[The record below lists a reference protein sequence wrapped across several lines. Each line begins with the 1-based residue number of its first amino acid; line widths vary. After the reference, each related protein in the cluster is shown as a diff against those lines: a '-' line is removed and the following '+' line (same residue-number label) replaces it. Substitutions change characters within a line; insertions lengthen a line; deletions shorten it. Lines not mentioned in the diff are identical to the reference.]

1 MNQGKYIF
9 SQVMEF
15 FPRWVFEK
23 AVKKY
28 GGDFHAKN
36 LNSYSH
42 CLHLM
47 FGQMAGCKSLEDISL
62 ILKSL
67 KKSVYHL
74 GITTAVDPSSLSK
87 ANEAR
92 DYRIFEELG
101 LWLINKVR
109 PMYAKERV
117 PDVYLPGWEIFA
129 IDSTT
134 IPCSIKLAEW
144 ALGKRSKGGVKMHTV
159 LDLRGSIPDTIYVTD
174 SRWHDSNFL
183 DVYEPYKWAIYTMD
197 KAYVDFEALYRM
209 HRGETYFVTRAKET
223 MRYEVV
229 STNYNI
235 DDLDGIVGDQVIHL
249 IGYISEKKYPEDLRL
264 VKFYDADKNEVISF
278 ITNRSALPLG
288 LSKNFELGPLV
299 IANIYRNRWQIE
311 TFFKWVKGNLTV
323 KSLWGYSENAVK
335 IHLWVAISAYLLLAW
350 VKAALKSPLTIT
362 EVSKVIEALILSK
375 ADIRELLD
383 VPAPLTQNQN
393 VNELLLNF

>member
-1 MNQGKYIF
+1 MNKGKYVF
-9 SQVMEF
+9 SQVMEY
-15 FPRWVFEK
+15 FPRWVFDK

-47 FGQMAGCKSLEDISL
+47 FGQMAGCKSLKDISL
-62 ILKSL
+62 VLKSL
-67 KKSVYHL
+67 KRSVYHL
-74 GITTAVDPSSLSK
+74 GIPTAVDSSSLSK

-109 PMYAKERV
+109 PMYAKENI
-117 PDVYLPGWEIFA
+117 PNVYLPGWEIFA

-144 ALGKRSKGGVKMHTV
+144 ALGKYSKGGIKMHTV
-159 LDLRGSIPDTIYVTD
+159 LDLRGSIPESIYVTD

-209 HRGETYFVTRAKET
+209 EQNETYFVTRAKDTIKYKVIE
-223 MRYEVV
+223 
-229 STNYNI
+229 TNYNI
-235 DDLDGIVGDQVIHL
+235 NELVGIVGDQVIHL
-249 IGYISEKKYPEDLRL
+249 SGYVSKKKYPKNFRL
-264 VKFYDADKNEVISF
+264 VKFYDAEKDETISF
-278 ITNRSALPLG
+278 ITNNL
-288 LSKNFELGPLV
+288 ELGPLV

-311 TFFKWVKGNLTV
+311 TFFKWIKGNLTI
-323 KSLWGYSENAVK
+323 KALWGYSENAVK
-335 IHLWVAISAYLLLAW
+335 THLWVAISSYLILAW
-350 VKAALKSPLTIT
+350 MKAALKIPLTIT
-362 EVSKVIEALILSK
+362 EVSKVVEVSILSK
-375 ADIRELLD
+375 ADIRDLLD
-383 VPAPLTQNQN
+383 VPEPLTQNQN

>member
-1 MNQGKYIF
+1 
-9 SQVMEF
+9 MEF

-28 GGDFHAKN
+28 AGDFHAKS

-47 FGQMAGCKSLEDISL
+47 FGQMAGCKSLKDISL
-62 ILKSL
+62 VLKSL

-74 GITTAVDPSSLSK
+74 GIPTAVDSSSLSR
-87 ANEAR
+87 ANEVR

-101 LWLINKVR
+101 MWLINKVR
-109 PMYAKERV
+109 PMYAKENI
-117 PDVYLPGWEIFA
+117 PDVHLPGWEIFA

-144 ALGKRSKGGVKMHTV
+144 ALGKYSKGGVKMHTV
-159 LDLRGSIPDTIYVTD
+159 LDLRGSIPETIYVTD

-209 HRGETYFVTRAKET
+209 QLHKTYFITRAKDT
-223 MRYEVV
+223 MKYEVV
-229 STNYNI
+229 NTNYNI
-235 DDLDGIVGDQVIHL
+235 DDLASIVGDQIIHL
-249 IGYISEKKYPEDLRL
+249 SGYISEKKYPEDLRL
-264 VKFYDADKNEVISF
+264 VKFYDAENDEVISF
-278 ITNRSALPLG
+278 ITN
-288 LSKNFELGPLV
+288 NMELGPLV

-311 TFFKWVKGNLTV
+311 TFFKWIKGNLTV
-323 KSLWGYSENAVK
+323 KLFWGYSENAVK
-335 IHLWVAISAYLLLAW
+335 IHLWVAISSYLLLAW
-350 VKAALKSPLTIT
+350 IKAALKSPLTIT
-362 EVSKVIEALILSK
+362 EVSKVVEVSILSK

-383 VPAPLTQNQN
+383 VPIPLTKNQN
-393 VNELLLNF
+393 VNELVINF

>member
-1 MNQGKYIF
+1 MNKGKYVF
-9 SQVMEF
+9 SQVMEY
-15 FPRWVFEK
+15 FPRWVFDK

-47 FGQMAGCKSLEDISL
+47 FGQMAGCKSLKDISL
-62 ILKSL
+62 VLKSL
-67 KKSVYHL
+67 KRSVYHL
-74 GITTAVDPSSLSK
+74 GIPTAVDSSSLSK

-109 PMYAKERV
+109 PMYAKENI
-117 PDVYLPGWEIFA
+117 PNVYLPGWEIFA

-144 ALGKRSKGGVKMHTV
+144 ALGKYSKGGIKMHTV
-159 LDLRGSIPDTIYVTD
+159 LDLRGSIPESIYVTD

-209 HRGETYFVTRAKET
+209 EQNETYFVTRAKDTIKYKVIE
-223 MRYEVV
+223 
-229 STNYNI
+229 TNYNI
-235 DDLDGIVGDQVIHL
+235 NELVGIVGDQVIHL
-249 IGYISEKKYPEDLRL
+249 SGYVSEKKYPKNFRL
-264 VKFYDADKNEVISF
+264 VKFYDAEKDETISF
-278 ITNRSALPLG
+278 ITNNS
-288 LSKNFELGPLV
+288 ELGPLV

-311 TFFKWVKGNLTV
+311 TFFKWIKGNLTI
-323 KSLWGYSENAVK
+323 KALWGYSENAVK
-335 IHLWVAISAYLLLAW
+335 THLWVAISSYLILAW
-350 VKAALKSPLTIT
+350 MKAALKIPLTIT
-362 EVSKVIEALILSK
+362 EVSKVVEVSILSK
-375 ADIRELLD
+375 ADIRDLLD
-383 VPAPLTQNQN
+383 VPEPLTQNQN

>member
-1 MNQGKYIF
+1 MNQGKYVF

-28 GGDFHAKN
+28 AGDFHAKS

-47 FGQMAGCKSLEDISL
+47 FGQMAGCKSLKDISL
-62 ILKSL
+62 VLKSL

-74 GITTAVDPSSLSK
+74 GIPTAVDSSSLSR
-87 ANEAR
+87 ANEVR

-101 LWLINKVR
+101 MWLINKVR
-109 PMYAKERV
+109 PMYAKENI

-144 ALGKRSKGGVKMHTV
+144 ALGKYSKGGVKMHTV
-159 LDLRGSIPDTIYVTD
+159 LDLRGSIPETIYVTD

-209 HRGETYFVTRAKET
+209 QLHKTYFITRAKDT
-223 MRYEVV
+223 MKYEVV
-229 STNYNI
+229 NTNYNI
-235 DDLDGIVGDQVIHL
+235 DDLASIVGDQIIHL
-249 IGYISEKKYPEDLRL
+249 SGYISEKKYPEDLRL
-264 VKFYDADKNEVISF
+264 VKFYDAENDEVISF
-278 ITNRSALPLG
+278 ITN
-288 LSKNFELGPLV
+288 NMELGSLV

-311 TFFKWVKGNLTV
+311 TFFKWIKGNLTV
-323 KSLWGYSENAVK
+323 KLFWGYSENAVK
-335 IHLWVAISAYLLLAW
+335 IHLWVAISSYLLLAW
-350 VKAALKSPLTIT
+350 IKAALKSPLTIT
-362 EVSKVIEALILSK
+362 EVSKVVEVSILSK

-383 VPAPLTQNQN
+383 VQIPLTKNQN
-393 VNELLLNF
+393 VNELVINF

>member
-1 MNQGKYIF
+1 MNQGKYVF

-28 GGDFHAKN
+28 AGDFHAKS

-47 FGQMAGCKSLEDISL
+47 FGQMAGYKSLKDISL
-62 ILKSL
+62 VLKSL

-74 GITTAVDPSSLSK
+74 GIPTAVDSSSLSR
-87 ANEAR
+87 ANEVR

-101 LWLINKVR
+101 MWLINKVR
-109 PMYAKERV
+109 PMYAKENI

-144 ALGKRSKGGVKMHTV
+144 ALGKYSKGGVKMHTV
-159 LDLRGSIPDTIYVTD
+159 LDLRGSIPETIYVTD

-209 HRGETYFVTRAKET
+209 QLHKTYFITRAKDT
-223 MRYEVV
+223 MKYEVV
-229 STNYNI
+229 NTNYNI
-235 DDLDGIVGDQVIHL
+235 DDLASIVGDQIIHL
-249 IGYISEKKYPEDLRL
+249 SGYISEKKYPEDLRL
-264 VKFYDADKNEVISF
+264 VKFYDAENDEVISF
-278 ITNRSALPLG
+278 ITN
-288 LSKNFELGPLV
+288 NMELGPLV

-311 TFFKWVKGNLTV
+311 TFFKWIKGNLTV
-323 KSLWGYSENAVK
+323 KLFWGYSENAVK
-335 IHLWVAISAYLLLAW
+335 IHLWVAISSYLLLAW
-350 VKAALKSPLTIT
+350 IKAALKSPLTIT
-362 EVSKVIEALILSK
+362 EVSKVVEVSILSK

-383 VPAPLTQNQN
+383 VQIPLTKNQN
-393 VNELLLNF
+393 VNELVINF

>member
-1 MNQGKYIF
+1 MNQGKYVF

-23 AVKKY
+23 AVRKY

-47 FGQMAGCKSLEDISL
+47 FGQMAGCKSLKDISL

-117 PDVYLPGWEIFA
+117 PGAYLPGWEIFA

-159 LDLRGSIPDTIYVTD
+159 LDLHGSIPDTIYVTD

-197 KAYVDFEALYRM
+197 KAYVDFEALYKM
-209 HRGETYFVTRAKET
+209 HQGETYFVTRAKDT

-264 VKFYDADKNEVISF
+264 VKFYDAEKDEVISF
-278 ITNRSALPLG
+278 ITN
-288 LSKNFELGPLV
+288 NFELGPLV

-311 TFFKWVKGNLTV
+311 TFFKWIKGNLTV

-362 EVSKVIEALILSK
+362 EVSKVIEASILSK